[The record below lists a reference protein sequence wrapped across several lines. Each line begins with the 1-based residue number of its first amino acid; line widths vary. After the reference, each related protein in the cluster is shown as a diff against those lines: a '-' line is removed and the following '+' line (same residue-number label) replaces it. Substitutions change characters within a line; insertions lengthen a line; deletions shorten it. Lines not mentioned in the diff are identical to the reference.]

1 MIENLA
7 EYFQPEQEIF
17 LDGIYYKKVD
27 SANNNTG
34 QDVALA
40 CQDSVR
46 ASLTEN
52 GVRIILVRNLVFDP
66 DILFKLTVSFGANLR
81 FNERR
86 SEHDWMK
93 VNLAEEFIKNGD
105 FITAHLMSRISL
117 LIGQITSSYGLQPL
131 MLQPVLA
138 KQTRRK
144 TGKLKVQENS

>member
-7 EYFQPEQEIF
+7 EYFQSEQEIF
-17 LDGIYYKKVD
+17 LDSVYYKKVD
-27 SANNNTG
+27 NVKNNVG
-34 QDVALA
+34 QDVALT
-40 CQDSVR
+40 CQDSVK

-52 GVRIILVRNLVFDP
+52 GVRIMLVRNLVFDP
-66 DILFKLTVSFGANLR
+66 DILFKLTVSFGANLK

-117 LIGQITSSYGLQPL
+117 LIAQITSSYGLQPL
-131 MLQPVLA
+131 MLNPVLA
-138 KQTRRK
+138 KKVSRK
-144 TGKLKVQENS
+144 TGKTKSTGE